1 MDPLLNLNAG
11 DNSAPTFLLVGLLTI
26 CFTVAALWMFLPFA
40 VFGIKTAIRDLIKCQ
55 KETNEKLD
63 EIRRRLD
70 DLNPKSPSHESP
82 PDVNNFSWMNDG

>member
-11 DNSAPTFLLVGLLTI
+11 DTSVPTFLLVALLTI

-63 EIRRRLD
+63 EIRMRLD
-70 DLNPKSPSHESP
+70 DLDPKRPPHESP
-82 PDVNNFSWMNDG
+82 VAENFSWMSDG